1 MVDSVAPAL
10 RRVNDLVGRA
20 GLPSRGAS
28 GQAGRVLTSNGHVLD
43 ERPHRLGELV
53 AVPDAER
60 GDRDALWARLREH
73 GYLFLPGFL
82 DPDDVRAFRAHYFTA
97 LAGVGLLDP
106 ARAPVEGVD
115 GGGTV
120 DLAAMRHA
128 LFTEVVPGP
137 AYAEFCRQP
146 AIRDWFG
153 WLYDAETLL
162 HRRKIIRHLRPGERG
177 IGTATQAH
185 YDLVYLREGT
195 DRLLSLWVPLGDTPL
210 EVGPLT
216 YLEGSHH
223 VYAREEAEGRARPAA
238 SMTPDLPSL
247 AEQHD
252 TRWLVAGLRA
262 GDVLVHSPYI
272 VHASL
277 DNVDPGRRLR
287 LSTDIRY
294 QRAGDPIDWRWQQ
307 HWHDTDGL

>member
-1 MVDSVAPAL
+1 M
-10 RRVNDLVGRA
+10 
-20 GLPSRGAS
+20 
-28 GQAGRVLTSNGHVLD
+28 LTSNGHVLD